1 MESIRIDKAEFNRSL
16 AETLRVLRD
25 IDPVLERE
33 ARKTLRRAAQL
44 VANYAKGEVPG
55 GPPTGVSSTGRWNW
69 GTWSGSRDWVPAN
82 VKRGIKVRVRTRG
95 TGRRD
100 QRQIVAIVQGSAAGA
115 VFDMAGK
122 AGNYKGR
129 QGRAFVDA
137 LNKYGRAPSRTMW
150 PAYEAKASDV
160 DAAMIEAVDNMAN
173 EINGRLGR
181 SGAMIFT
188 GTSY

>member
-1 MESIRIDKAEFNRSL
+1 MESIRVDKAEFNRSL
-16 AETLRVLRD
+16 AETLRVLKD

-33 ARKTLRRAAQL
+33 ARKTLKRAAQ
-44 VANYAKGEVPG
+44 GEVPG
-55 GPPTGVSSTGRWNW
+55 GPPTGVSRTGRWNW
-69 GTWSGSRDWVPAN
+69 GTWSGSRDWVPSN
-82 VKRGIKVRVRTRG
+82 VKRGIKVRIRTRG

-115 VFDMAGK
+115 VFDMAGR
-122 AGNYKGR
+122 AGNYKGP

-137 LNKYGRAPSRTMW
+137 MNRHGRASRTMW
-150 PAYEAKASDV
+150 PAYEAKAADV
-160 DAAMIEAVDNMAN
+160 DAAMIDAVNNMAN